1 MNVAANGNERTELQM
16 PTSKIQSEITFPYE
30 TPPEAGEAREVADG
44 VLWIRLPMPFVLD
57 HINIFA
63 IADGEGWAIVDT
75 GLENP
80 ETITIWRDLL
90 KGPLQ
95 GKPITR
101 VIGTHMHP
109 DHIGTAGWLTRRFD
123 CRLWMTRLEY
133 MNCRVLVSDTLRQA
147 PIDAIRFCKAAG
159 WSDDQ
164 IDDYRTKFGN
174 YGKFIHPL
182 PDSYKR
188 IRDGDSFFIGEHEW
202 QVAVGTGHSPE
213 HACFYCPDLKLFL
226 SGDQVIPGI
235 SSNISVYP
243 LEPDA
248 NPMRGWL
255 KTLAYLRDRVPD
267 DVLVLPSHKIAF
279 HGLHVRIGE
288 LLEEHEV
295 NFGKLKEAL
304 SEPKRVVDLFDSLFA
319 TQIVGAQLLHLAT
332 GECMAN
338 VNYLESLGEISRV
351 MDDDGVAWFQRV

>member
-1 MNVAANGNERTELQM
+1 MTDPKSRAGISFPFAA
-16 PTSKIQSEITFPYE
+16 
-30 TPPEAGEAREVADG
+30 PPEPRGWMEIADG
-44 VLWIRLPMPFVLD
+44 VLWIRMPMPFVLD

-63 IADGEGWAIVDT
+63 IADGDGWAVIDT

-80 ETITIWRDLL
+80 ETITLWREFL

-95 GKPITR
+95 GKPVTR
-101 VIGTHMHP
+101 VIATHMHP

-133 MNCRVLVSDTLRQA
+133 MNCRVLVADTLRQA

-159 WSDDQ
+159 WGDEQ

-182 PDSYKR
+182 PDSFKR
-188 IRDGDSFFIGEHEW
+188 ICHGDRFFIGKNEW
-202 QVAVGTGHSPE
+202 QVFVGTGHSPE
-213 HACFYCPDLKLFL
+213 HACFYCPELKLFL

-235 SSNISVYP
+235 SSNVSVYP

-248 NPMRGWL
+248 NPMQGWL
-255 KTLAYLRDRVPD
+255 ETLAQVRDVVPD
-267 DVLVLPSHKIAF
+267 DVLVMPSHKTAF
-279 HGLHVRIGE
+279 YGLHARIGE
-288 LLEEHEV
+288 LLEEHQRD
-295 NFGKLKEAL
+295 FDKLKAAL
-304 SEPKRVVDLFDSLFA
+304 GEPKRAVDLFDSLF
-319 TQIVGAQLLHLAT
+319 TTKILGSQLLHLAT

-338 VNYLESLGEISRV
+338 LNYLESLGEISRIV
-351 MDDDGVAWFQRV
+351 DDDGVAWFQRV